1 VSDGKSSGTF
11 TCARFTKSLG
21 NEALFQ
27 SHPDHDLF
35 GSLPGAKKMLAPR
48 LLGAIGSDPSRYTSF
63 QVLQSFAG
71 TAPISFERGVE
82 HGFRSCA
89 HGGGR
94 RMSRAEAARKV
105 PGKPMWKA
113 WQMSCALTVI
123 YCWMKHRRPTKIS
136 AP

>member
-48 LLGAIGSDPSRYTSF
+48 LLGAIGSDPGRYTSF

-105 PGKPMWKA
+105 TRKA
-113 WQMSCALTVI
+113 YVESLANVVCAHSDLLLDEAPEA
-123 YCWMKHRRPTKIS
+123 YKIS